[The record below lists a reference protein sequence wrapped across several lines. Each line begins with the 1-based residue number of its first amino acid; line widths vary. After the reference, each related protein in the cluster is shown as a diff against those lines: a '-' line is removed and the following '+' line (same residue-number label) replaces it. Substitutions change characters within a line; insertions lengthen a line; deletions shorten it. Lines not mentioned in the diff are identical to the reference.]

1 MRSKSC
7 GATSPGSPTD
17 RLRRLPALPMKIR
30 FLWPGKT
37 RQPSLRD
44 LVAFHAGRIGAL
56 IPFEIVETAEARGV
70 AEKFGDR
77 ILDIEAR
84 GLEKQ
89 LKDDYIV
96 CLSADG
102 REMTSEGLAA
112 WLGQRAAGPERTI
125 AFVVGGF
132 LGLHRR
138 IADRADLRLSLSRM
152 TFSHELSRVVLA
164 EQIFRAISIMKGRQY
179 AK

>member
-1 MRSKSC
+1 
-7 GATSPGSPTD
+7 
-17 RLRRLPALPMKIR
+17 MKIR

-37 RQPSLRD
+37 KRAEARE
-44 LVAFHAGRIGAL
+44 LVAFHLRRIGTL
-56 IPFEIVETAEARGV
+56 IPCELVETAEARGV
-70 AEKFGDR
+70 AEKFKDR

-84 GLEKQ
+84 GLEKHF
-89 LKDDYIV
+89 KDDYIV

-112 WLGQRAAGPERTI
+112 WLGQRAAGSERTI

-138 IADRADLRLSLSRM
+138 ITDRADLRLSLSRM
-152 TFSHELSRVVLA
+152 TFSHELSRIVLA

>member
-1 MRSKSC
+1 
-7 GATSPGSPTD
+7 
-17 RLRRLPALPMKIR
+17 MKIR

-37 RQPSLRD
+37 KQAPARE
-44 LVAFHAGRIGAL
+44 LVAFHVRRIEAL
-56 IPFEIVETAEARGV
+56 IPCELIETAEARGI
-70 AEKFGDR
+70 AERFKDR
-77 ILDIEAR
+77 ILEIEAR
-84 GLEKQ
+84 GLEKHF
-89 LKDDYIV
+89 KDDYIV

-112 WLGQRAAGPERTI
+112 WLGQRAAGSERTI
-125 AFVVGGF
+125 TFVVGGF

-138 IADRADLRLSLSRM
+138 ITDRADLRLSLSRM

-164 EQIFRAISIMKGRQY
+164 EQIYRAISIMKGRQY

>member
-1 MRSKSC
+1 
-7 GATSPGSPTD
+7 
-17 RLRRLPALPMKIR
+17 MKIR

-37 RQPSLRD
+37 RQPCLRD
-44 LVAFHAGRIGAL
+44 LVAFHVQRIGAL
-56 IPFEIVETAEARGV
+56 MPCELLETAEARGI
-70 AEKFGDR
+70 EERFKDK
-77 ILDIEAR
+77 ILEIEAR
-84 GLEKQ
+84 GLEKHF
-89 LKDDYIV
+89 KDDYIV

-112 WLGQRAAGPERTI
+112 WLGQRAASSERTI
-125 AFVVGGF
+125 TFVVGGF

-138 IADRADLRLSLSRM
+138 ITDRADLRLSLSRM

-164 EQIFRAISIMKGRQY
+164 EQIYRAISIMKGRQY